1 MCLLDLRPNE
11 EQSDATYHK
20 HIGYVEGGPMGGAHI
35 EIEEIRDPLK
45 TQAIRYV
52 AESASYDRAVCDGF
66 DSVGSLTHHEREPDA
81 DGKGQ
86 RRQDPPWCAAEKAE
100 GHAVITQVREI
111 EPRGDR
117 DASAQGFRIRNHDSF
132 CDLIDGESDE
142 NGKSAAN

>member
-1 MCLLDLRPNE
+1 
-11 EQSDATYHK
+11 
-20 HIGYVEGGPMGGAHI
+20 MGGAHI

-45 TQAIRYV
+45 TQSIRYV

-66 DSVGSLTHHEREPDA
+66 DSVGSLTHHERQPDA
-81 DGKGQ
+81 DGNGH
-86 RRQDPPWCAAEKAE
+86 RRQDPPGCAAEKAE

-117 DASAQGFRIRNHDSF
+117 DASAQGFRIRNHDGF
-132 CDLIDGESDE
+132 CDLIDGESNE

>member
-1 MCLLDLRPNE
+1 
-11 EQSDATYHK
+11 
-20 HIGYVEGGPMGGAHI
+20 MGGAHI
-35 EIEEIRDPLK
+35 EIKEIRDPLK

-66 DSVGSLTHHEREPDA
+66 DSVGSLTHHERQPDA
-81 DGKGQ
+81 DGNGQ

-111 EPRGDR
+111 KPRGDR